1 MAKGFMPVLTVVSV
15 IALPT
20 GASAQ
25 GNGPFTRELVHEEVI
40 RLQQASYDGT
50 NADAPYAANIHA
62 ALASAAA
69 QQQAFSGYGG
79 VKLGS
84 AVPVATTPAQ
94 LASYRSIYSEG

>member
-25 GNGPFTRELVHEEVI
+25 GNGPFTRELVHEGVI

-50 NADAPYAANIHA
+50 NADAPYSANIHA
-62 ALASAAA
+62 ALASVAA
-69 QQQAFSGYGG
+69 QQQAFSGHGG
-79 VKLGS
+79 VKSGS
-84 AVPVATTPAQ
+84 AVPVSTTPAQ